1 MTFFA
6 QFPVPPPRHVVAFSE
21 DGSLS
26 EGRCSMRITEDVR
39 RYGAENRMSD
49 EDAIRRGMEG
59 KSCRV
64 RQNWRS
70 LSESVMLT
78 STKMN

>member
-6 QFPVPPPRHVVAFSE
+6 QFPVPPPRHIVAFSE

-26 EGRCSMRITEDVR
+26 EGGCSMRITEEVR
-39 RYGAENRMSD
+39 RYGAVNRMSD
-49 EDAIRRGMEG
+49 EDAIRRGLAG

-70 LSESVMLT
+70 LSESVTLT
-78 STKMN
+78 STNMD